1 VTTATIGT
9 PYTLAFYH
17 PTSGLTVEVSV
28 IRIETGSSSAVT
40 MTESAPL
47 SNAQTRVY
55 LGTFTPT
62 APGWHVVHYT
72 ASDGDTIVKT
82 DVTRFEAVTG
92 TAALTNPPVSAGPLP
107 DGSQLDVPAV
117 IGDLSGTLTFSVRS

>member
-1 VTTATIGT
+1 MTTATIGT

-17 PTSGLTVEVSV
+17 PISGLTVEVSV
-28 IRIETGSSSAVT
+28 IRIETGTASAVT
-40 MTESAPL
+40 MTESTPL
-47 SNAQTRVY
+47 SNSQTRVY
-55 LGTFTPT
+55 LGTFTPS

-72 ASDGDTIVKT
+72 AREGDSIVKS
-82 DVTRFEAVTG
+82 DVTRFEATVGTGVT
-92 TAALTNPPVSAGPLP
+92 ANPSVSAGPLP